1 MTVELLARVALLHW
15 SLGQHPDAEAKLFW
29 LSVDRDI
36 DEYRGSS
43 GFKNPD
49 TVAMWLSFW
58 YLYNKDVKKYGD
70 PTTTSVVLVS
80 TSAVTDNQHTV
91 ISKWAKTMEPPAEKK
106 SNKCPCMDDGEDN
119 AARASSGVGGAGDS
133 GGADS
138 SDRTGSS
145 GGPGGDPNKSLNGA
159 VTE

>member
-1 MTVELLARVALLHW
+1 VVVRFILLQI
-15 SLGQHPDAEAKLFW
+15 SFYPDHH
-29 LSVDRDI
+29 
-36 DEYRGSS
+36 SS
-43 GFKNPD
+43 R
-49 TVAMWLSFW
+49 SFR
-58 YLYNKDVKKYGD
+58 YLYNEDVKKYGD

-91 ISKWAKTMEPPAEKK
+91 ISKWAKTVEPPAEKK
-106 SNKCPCMDDGEDN
+106 SNKRPRMDDGEDD

-145 GGPGGDPNKSLNGA
+145 GGAGGDPNESLNSA